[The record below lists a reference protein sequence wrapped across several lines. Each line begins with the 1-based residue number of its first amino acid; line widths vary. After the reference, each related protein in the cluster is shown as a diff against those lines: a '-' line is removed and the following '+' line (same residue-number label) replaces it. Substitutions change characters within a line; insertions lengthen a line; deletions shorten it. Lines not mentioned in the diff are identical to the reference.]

1 MTMNM
6 TYRWLCLLLCLVPLM
21 VVAQRPD
28 YGKMSPLLRQLARQ
42 QTASSRAGIGS
53 ATARLTTVCAFVKA
67 TSPEALSEH
76 GCQILTHV
84 GQIYIAAIPVGE
96 LAALSLDERVL
107 RIEARQG
114 NSITTD
120 RLATDINAAPV
131 YEGRGLP
138 QAYTGQGVVVGLM
151 DIGFDLTH
159 PTFYSRDTT
168 DYRIRRFWD
177 MLSADTVGSSLY
189 VGRDY
194 AGREALLAYAHSRD
208 GLDQTHGTHTA
219 GIAVGSG
226 YDSPY
231 QGVAPDADICLVS
244 NAVTDD
250 VIYIDSADFYKYTY
264 ATDAL
269 GFKYMFDYAR
279 QAGKPCVLSF
289 SEGSTQDFF
298 GYDLLYYEM
307 LDSLVGPGRIIVAA
321 AGNNGHYKSWFRKP
335 AGVESMGTF
344 LYSDKSS
351 VMFVLKS
358 ASDFSLRVVT
368 YGEHNDTTLV
378 PMSEVLLQPDSVLTL
393 PGVTLG
399 AYPSCYV
406 PEELCYDVVL
416 TGQSPL
422 GGSLK
427 LSAEIVGAEADV
439 EFWRVSGTLIE
450 DSRNP
455 LLCAGEYVG
464 SIHSPGSA
472 PSVIC
477 VGATI
482 HRDSILNVNGEWK
495 VSKAGE
501 TGMRTYYSSVG
512 PTYDGRTKPDVMAPG
527 SNIISSYSSYYL
539 ETHPD
544 ANDITWDVAH
554 FDFQGRTYPWNCNSG
569 TSMSCPAVAGAIALW
584 LQAKPDLTPAEA
596 MDVIRRTSRHPD
608 ATLDYPNNHYGYG
621 EIDVYRGLLDILGV
635 DQIKDV
641 STVHTA
647 ARVACSDGTLS
658 ITLDEPLTAPA
669 RLRLYSMSGRLVKAT
684 ALSVGQCMFTIPL
697 GHLPAGIYA
706 VQLDGPASVCGS
718 SLVRL

>member
-1 MTMNM
+1 MRRCL
-6 TYRWLCLLLCLVPLM
+6 YLLLIWCVPMLLM
-21 VVAQRPD
+21 AQQARYD
-28 YGKMSPLLRQLARQ
+28 KMSPLLRQLARQ
-42 QTASSRAGIGS
+42 QTALSRSDGGRSVAKTQ
-53 ATARLTTVCAFVKA
+53 ATVCAFVK
-67 TSPEALSEH
+67 TTDPNALSDH
-76 GCQILTHV
+76 GCRVLAHAGT
-84 GQIYIAAIPVGE
+84 IYIATIPIDA
-96 LAALSLDERVL
+96 LSALSLDTRVL
-107 RIEARQG
+107 RMEARQG

-120 RLATDINAAPV
+120 QMATHINALPA
-131 YEGRGLP
+131 YEGRDLP

-168 DYRIRRFWD
+168 EYRISRFWD
-177 MLSADTVGSSLY
+177 MLSADTVGSPLY

-194 AGREALLAYAHSRD
+194 AGREALLTYAHSRD

-231 QGVAPDADICLVS
+231 RGVAPDADICLVS
-244 NAVTDD
+244 NAVTED
-250 VIYIDSADFYKYTY
+250 VALIDSADYYKYTF

-279 QAGKPCVLSF
+279 QMGKPCVLSF

-335 AGVESMGTF
+335 AGIESMGTF

-358 ASDFSLRVVT
+358 ASDFSLRVVS

-393 PGVTLG
+393 PGITLG

-422 GGSLK
+422 GGSPR

-439 EFWRVSGTLIE
+439 EFWRVTGSLIE
-450 DSRNP
+450 DALNP

-472 PSVIC
+472 PCVIC

-482 HRDSILNVNGEWK
+482 HRDSILNVNGQWM

-501 TGMRTYYSSVG
+501 NGMRTYYSSVG

-544 ANDITWDVAH
+544 ANDIAWDVAH
-554 FDFQGRTYPWNCNSG
+554 FDFRGRTYPWNSNSG

-584 LQAKPDLTPAEA
+584 LQAKPDLTPAQA

-608 ATLDYPNNHYGYG
+608 ATLDYPNNLYGYG

-635 DQIKDV
+635 SQIEEV
-641 STVHTA
+641 SARHTA
-647 ARVACSDGTLS
+647 ARIAISGNTLS

-669 RLRLYSMSGRLVKAT
+669 RLRLYNMSGRLVKTT
-684 ALSVGQCMFTIPL
+684 ALSAGQCVFTTPL

-706 VQLDGPASVCGS
+706 VQLDGPASVGGS